1 MDDCLIVGAGV
12 IGLSLAYEL
21 SGRGLRVRVL
31 DRQEAGAEASWAGA
45 GILPPA
51 GRGAARETPL
61 SQLAAISARLHPQWS
76 EHLREET
83 GIDNEYRRCG
93 GWSLVVAGL
102 SDTSPLGDVKAHI
115 HASASGTTSNTDEL
129 WAEHSYS
136 PVTFRELEEREPAL
150 ADARR
155 NGRILAAAFADDEA
169 QLRNPR
175 HLQALVA
182 ACRRRGV
189 VIETNIEVMG
199 FWSSA
204 GQVVGA
210 QTSSGPKYAGSF
222 CITTGAWS
230 GRLAETIGV
239 KLKVK
244 PIRGQIVLLQNT
256 APALRHIVNVGK
268 RYLVPRLDGR
278 VLVGSTEEDAGFER
292 QTTAQGI
299 DGLLAFAHALIPNW
313 SEARVEKAWAGLRP
327 ATPDELPY
335 LGRAPALSNL
345 FIAAGHFRSG
355 IYLSPGT
362 AVVMSQLIC
371 GERPS
376 IDLAP
381 FAVNR
386 HAESVR
392 ES

>member
-1 MDDCLIVGAGV
+1 
-12 IGLSLAYEL
+12 
-21 SGRGLRVRVL
+21 
-31 DRQEAGAEASWAGA
+31 
-45 GILPPA
+45 
-51 GRGAARETPL
+51 
-61 SQLAAISARLHPQWS
+61 
-76 EHLREET
+76 
-83 GIDNEYRRCG
+83 
-93 GWSLVVAGL
+93 
-102 SDTSPLGDVKAHI
+102 
-115 HASASGTTSNTDEL
+115 
-129 WAEHSYS
+129 
-136 PVTFRELEEREPAL
+136 
-150 ADARR
+150 
-155 NGRILAAAFADDEA
+155 
-169 QLRNPR
+169 
-175 HLQALVA
+175 
-182 ACRRRGV
+182 
-189 VIETNIEVMG
+189 
-199 FWSSA
+199 
-204 GQVVGA
+204 
-210 QTSSGPKYAGSF
+210 
-222 CITTGAWS
+222 
-230 GRLAETIGV
+230 
-239 KLKVK
+239 
-244 PIRGQIVLLQNT
+244 
-256 APALRHIVNVGK
+256 LRHIVNVGK